1 MGGATRNRIESETN
15 RRASFS
21 RALTLFFFSLTLLLP
36 FHGSMASSSSSSLL
50 ASRSQ
55 AGQPRNRRCSCCCRH
70 SQRILPTSRREKSEN
85 KPPAALPE
93 ALAAASLFDV
103 AASSASWLAVQ
114 AVVASTST
122 ATTATAGSAPYVPS
136 PYTPG
141 PEIWLGALLPTLV
154 FALGSWE
161 FGKRILIQRR
171 CAVCA
176 GTGLVEVP
184 FVNSSSSSS
193 SSSSSGPGQQ
203 QQQQQQFRKVKCRA
217 CGGFF
222 PWESAEK
229 FFSAATRPGNGG
241 PLRQPSLPRQ
251 TSVLYRVPSVEEARL
266 AAAELRERKKSG
278 SGSGSG
284 TEGGDDE

>member
-1 MGGATRNRIESETN
+1 MAT
-15 RRASFS
+15 
-21 RALTLFFFSLTLLLP
+21 
-36 FHGSMASSSSSSLL
+36 SSSLF

-55 AGQPRNRRCSCCCRH
+55 AGQAPRNRRCSCCRH
-70 SQRILPTSRREKSEN
+70 VQKTLPSSKGRESEN
-85 KPPAALPE
+85 KPLAALPE
-93 ALAAASLFDV
+93 ALASLDVV
-103 AASSASWLAVQ
+103 AASSAS
-114 AVVASTST
+114 VVAST
-122 ATTATAGSAPYVPS
+122 TATAVTTTTSTAPYVPS

-184 FVNSSSSSS
+184 FANSSSSSS
-193 SSSSSGPGQQ
+193 SSASSSSSPSSGPGQQ
-203 QQQQQQFRKVKCRA
+203 QQPQQQQQFRKVKCRA

-241 PLRQPSLPRQ
+241 PLRQPSFPRQ
-251 TSVLYRVPSVEEARL
+251 TSVFYRVPSAEEARR
-266 AAAELRERKKSG
+266 AAEELRERKK
-278 SGSGSG
+278 
-284 TEGGDDE
+284 GGGGGGGGAE

>member
-1 MGGATRNRIESETN
+1 MQK
-15 RRASFS
+15 
-21 RALTLFFFSLTLLLP
+21 TLP
-36 FHGSMASSSSSSLL
+36 SSK
-50 ASRSQ
+50 
-55 AGQPRNRRCSCCCRH
+55 G
-70 SQRILPTSRREKSEN
+70 RESEN
-85 KPPAALPE
+85 KPPSAALPE
-93 ALAAASLFDV
+93 ALASLDV
-103 AASSASWLAVQ
+103 AAASSAS
-114 AVVASTST
+114 VVASTAST
-122 ATTATAGSAPYVPS
+122 AVTTTSTSTAPYVPS

-184 FVNSSSSSS
+184 FANSSSSSS
-193 SSSSSGPGQQ
+193 PSSSTSSSGPGQQ
-203 QQQQQQFRKVKCRA
+203 QQPQQQQFRKVKCRA

-241 PLRQPSLPRQ
+241 PLRQPSFPRQ
-251 TSVLYRVPSVEEARL
+251 TSVFYKVPSVEEARR
-266 AAAELRERKKSG
+266 AAEELRERKKG
-278 SGSGSG
+278 
-284 TEGGDDE
+284 GGDAE

>member
-1 MGGATRNRIESETN
+1 M
-15 RRASFS
+15 SFS
-21 RALTLFFFSLTLLLP
+21 LSIFSLTLP
-36 FHGSMASSSSSSLL
+36 SPGSMATSSSLF

-55 AGQPRNRRCSCCCRH
+55 AGQPPRNRRCSCCRH
-70 SQRILPTSRREKSEN
+70 AQRILPTSSRRESEN
-85 KPPAALPE
+85 KPPAAALSE
-93 ALAAASLFDV
+93 ALTAAASLDV
-103 AASSASWLAVQ
+103 AASSAS
-114 AVVASTST
+114 VVASTLAT
-122 ATTATAGSAPYVPS
+122 AATTTTSTAPYVPS

-184 FVNSSSSSS
+184 FANSSSSSS
-193 SSSSSGPGQQ
+193 DPSQQ

-241 PLRQPSLPRQ
+241 PLRQPSFPRQ
-251 TSVLYRVPSVEEARL
+251 TSVFYKVPSAEEARR
-266 AAAELRERKKSG
+266 AAEELRERKK
-278 SGSGSG
+278 
-284 TEGGDDE
+284 GGGGGGGAE

>member
-1 MGGATRNRIESETN
+1 MAT
-15 RRASFS
+15 
-21 RALTLFFFSLTLLLP
+21 
-36 FHGSMASSSSSSLL
+36 SSSLF

-55 AGQPRNRRCSCCCRH
+55 AGQPRRNRRCSCCRH
-70 SQRILPTSRREKSEN
+70 AQRILPSSSRRASES

-93 ALAAASLFDV
+93 ALASLDV
-103 AASSASWLAVQ
+103 AASSAS
-114 AVVASTST
+114 VVASTSL
-122 ATTATAGSAPYVPS
+122 ATAATSTAPYVPS

-184 FVNSSSSSS
+184 FANSSSSSPS
-193 SSSSSGPGQQ
+193 STSTSSLGPSE

-241 PLRQPSLPRQ
+241 PLRQPSFPRQ
-251 TSVLYRVPSVEEARL
+251 TSVFYKVPSAEEARR
-266 AAAELRERKKSG
+266 AAEELRERKKG
-278 SGSGSG
+278 G
-284 TEGGDDE
+284 GGDAE